1 MEGKISVYT
10 NKRDFLTENATKMEK
25 CFEHCKCVKY
35 VPNEDATSKIGTIEV
50 VKDEPCEDTLQRTL
64 EIALEKARQMDFC
77 LDGKIYFHDTGH
89 DLNSVAFF
97 ECSRS
102 LDKLQVISVKEKLK
116 GMEEEMELLK
126 EELFFATM
134 QNSTYRNFFSNL
146 KFSVANMAQNEET
159 AADLKRM
166 AMLKRQKIN

>member
-1 MEGKISVYT
+1 MEGEINVYT
-10 NKRDFLTENATKMEK
+10 NKRDFLSENATKMEK

-35 VPNEDATSKIGTIEV
+35 IPNKDATSKIGTIEV

-64 EIALEKARQMDFC
+64 EIALEKAWEMDFC
-77 LDGKIYFHDTGH
+77 LDGRIFFHDPGH
-89 DLNSVAFF
+89 TLDSVAFF
-97 ECSRS
+97 ECCRS
-102 LDKLQVISVKEKLK
+102 TSVLRVVSVKEKLK
-116 GMEEEMELLK
+116 QMEEEMELLK